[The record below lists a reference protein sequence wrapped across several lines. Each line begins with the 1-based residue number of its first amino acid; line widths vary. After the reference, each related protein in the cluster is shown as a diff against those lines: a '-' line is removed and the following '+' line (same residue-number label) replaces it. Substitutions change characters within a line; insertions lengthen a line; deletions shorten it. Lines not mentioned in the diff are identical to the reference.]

1 MRTDC
6 SQLQFPFQ
14 AHFSRTVVADFDG
27 GEITSDG
34 GALLLREADL
44 SGSVTERFAGCFTDH
59 RDPERTRHSLLEM
72 VRQRVHGLALG
83 YEDVADHEQLRRDS
97 LFLVLAG
104 REDFSEPLA
113 GKSTLNRLEVSA
125 APERCDPRYHR
136 IDFSHD
142 KFHVLCR
149 EFFHEAIEEEQNGAP
164 AQVIL
169 DLDATDTP
177 THGDQEST
185 HFHAYYDHYCY
196 LPLYVFAGDHLLHA
210 ELRPSNIDAAKGS
223 IGALA
228 PIVESIRRR
237 WPSCR
242 IVVRG
247 DSGFCRDWLMEW
259 CEEHG
264 VSYIFGL
271 AKNERLKQR
280 CAKKMEKARR
290 RFLSTGKPARFYQSF
305 TYRTRKSWSA
315 RRRVVAKCE
324 HLAKG
329 ENPRFVVTNL
339 LSCEISAQDLYENG
353 YCPRGD
359 MENRIR
365 EQLDLFGDRMSCSAM
380 AANQLRL
387 AMSAIAYVL
396 MCRVRRALRN
406 TELANAQ
413 PQTIRIKLLK
423 IGARMKQST
432 RRIVLSFASGYP
444 WKHLFAACYA
454 ALRGQAPPGATA

>member
-6 SQLQFPFQ
+6 SQLQFRFQ
-14 AHFSRTVVADFDG
+14 GHFSRDVVADFDG
-27 GEITSDG
+27 GEVASNG

-44 SGSVTERFAGCFTDH
+44 SGNVTERFAACFDDH
-59 RDPERTRHSLLEM
+59 RDPDRIRHSLQEM

-97 LFLVLAG
+97 LFLLLAG

-113 GKSTLNRLEVSA
+113 GKSSLNRLEVSA
-125 APERCDPRYHR
+125 AAGRSNPRYHR
-136 IDFSHD
+136 IDFSLG
-142 KFHVLCR
+142 KFHALCR
-149 EFFHEAIEEEQNGAP
+149 GLFLEAMEEEHEGAP
-164 AQVIL
+164 AQVVL

-177 THGDQEST
+177 THGDQEAT

-196 LPLYVFAGDHLLHA
+196 LPLYIFAGDHLLHS
-210 ELRPSNIDAAKGS
+210 ELRPANIDAAKGS
-223 IGALA
+223 IEALA
-228 PIVESIRRR
+228 PVVKDIQKR
-237 WPSCR
+237 WPHCR
-242 IVVRG
+242 IIVRG

-259 CEEHG
+259 CEERG
-264 VSYIFGL
+264 VNYILGL
-271 AKNERLKQR
+271 AKNERLKQL
-280 CAKKMEKARR
+280 CARNMEKARR
-290 RFLSTGKPARFYQSF
+290 RFLATGTPARFYKTF
-305 TYRTRKSWSA
+305 GYRTRSSWSA

-339 LSCEISAQDLYENG
+339 LSCEMSARELYEKG

-359 MENRIR
+359 MENRIK

-387 AMSAIAYVL
+387 AMSSIAYAL

-406 TELANAQ
+406 TELENAQ
-413 PQTIRIKLLK
+413 PQTIRLKLLK
-423 IGARMKQST
+423 IGARVKQST
-432 RRIVLSFASGYP
+432 RRILLSFASSYP
-444 WKHLFAACYA
+444 WKQIFTACHQ
-454 ALRGQAPPGATA
+454 ALRAKAPPGATA